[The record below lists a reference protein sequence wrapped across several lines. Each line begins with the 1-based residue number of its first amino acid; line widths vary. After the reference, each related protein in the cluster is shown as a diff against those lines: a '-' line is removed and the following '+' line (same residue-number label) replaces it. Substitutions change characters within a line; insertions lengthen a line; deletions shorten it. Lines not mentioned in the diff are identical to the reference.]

1 MPSQQGGQ
9 CPFCQ
14 LISNP
19 EQLMTVGETENF
31 YAWLEVNPRARGHT
45 MVVPKEHTENL
56 LELSIDEWNE
66 AFKLTREV
74 IGKAKKGLDADGV
87 SVAVNIEE
95 AGGQMLPHAYII
107 VFPRFES
114 DENAG
119 TPTGAIFPQQ
129 EELQQQLESIQ
140 SDMSNAA
147 VDLGEEKHEAHPE
160 SQNFKDKDEID
171 KMMNTSDIA
180 QKAKKEAGKKRKE
193 ESSET
198 DDITESEPETDESQS
213 EANSGSISNQS
224 KQELFKE
231 LLDRYENPEKLCK
244 SKYFKQILDNADMEL
259 RDKPRDK
266 KKSFEWR

>member
-1 MPSQQGGQ
+1 MPPQQGGQ

-19 EQLMTVGETENF
+19 DQLVTVGETENF

-45 MVVPKEHTENL
+45 MIVPKEHKENA
-56 LELSIDEWNE
+56 LEFSMDEWSE
-66 AFKLTREV
+66 AFKLTREIV
-74 IGKAKKGLDADGV
+74 EKSKKGLDADGV
-87 SVAVNIEE
+87 SVTVNIEE
-95 AGGQMLPHAYII
+95 AGGQMLPHAYIQ

-140 SDMSNAA
+140 SDMTSAS

-160 SQNFKDKDEID
+160 SQNFKDTEEID
-171 KMMNTSDIA
+171 QMLKTSDIA
-180 QKAKKEAGKKRKE
+180 QKAKKKAGKKQEASKPEETADTDIDME
-193 ESSET
+193 ESLDSE
-198 DDITESEPETDESQS
+198 
-213 EANSGSISNQS
+213 SGEKVSDLST
-224 KQELFKE
+224 QELFKE
-231 LLDRYENPEKLCK
+231 LLNRYEDSEQLCK
-244 SKYFKQILDNADMEL
+244 SQEFHQILESADLEL
-259 RDKPRDK
+259 RNKPKDR